1 MIGRHVAMRTGLT
14 HSDGR
19 EIVVVADPCAPIEG
33 RHVALR
39 TGRVH
44 TDGRE
49 IVEVSR
55 CRTDAPQA
63 DTRHVAM
70 RTGLIHTDGREI
82 LIIACRTCIVTC
94 PLRVIVR
101 GRSVP
106 LSGATV
112 TIQKD
117 DQSFT
122 LTTDSTGV
130 VEFPDITEGEWTIT
144 VSHPR
149 YQSATRTITLECP
162 APDQEFD
169 LTTPA
174 PGYVFPGLEN
184 AECLGVHPIPQT
196 LYYTDSLIGSVALT
210 YHDTLPADFN
220 FTAGTGGIPG
230 MYRPDLLNVY
240 VSAPV
245 ELPVPYYYIDP
256 GADAYAPWSL
266 PCRPGSIT
274 PTAYRAQVR
283 VVYSPCFGYLHVYH
297 TDIRRDYVWL
307 GHPFTEY
314 LRVGVMNPTTYEVVA
329 CPTETSTG
337 QRTTLNLPCRLGIG
351 SNLFTYPVSELT
363 NLNTVR
369 VNYLSGNKSYL
380 WTFAPW
386 LANLPAG
393 GTGTP
398 GSATSFSSTY
408 PPFISSCVLP
418 ITWTLSE

>member
-1 MIGRHVAMRTGLT
+1 MIGRHVALRTGLT
-14 HSDGR
+14 HTDGR

-39 TGRVH
+39 TGRTH

-82 LIIACRTCIVTC
+82 LIIACRTCVVTC
-94 PLRVIVR
+94 SLRVIVR
-101 GRSVP
+101 GRSV
-106 LSGATV
+106 LLAGATV

-149 YQSATRTITLECP
+149 YQPATRTITLECP

-210 YHDTLPADFN
+210 YHDTLPADFV
-220 FTAGTGGIPG
+220 FTGGTWGIAATL
-230 MYRPDLLNVY
+230 RPDLQNVY

-245 ELPVPYYYIDP
+245 ELPVPYYYIDG
-256 GADAYAPWSL
+256 GADMYYQGGVMI
-266 PCRPGSIT
+266 PCRPGSMT

-283 VVYSPCFGYLHVYH
+283 VVYSPCIGRLHVYH

-314 LRVGVMNPTTYEVVA
+314 LRVSIMNPTTYQVVA
-329 CPTETSTG
+329 CPTESSTG
-337 QRTTLNLPCRLGIG
+337 QRTTLNLPCRLGIVETL
-351 SNLFTYPVSELT
+351 NTHPPSELT

-369 VNYLSGNKSYL
+369 VNYLSGNSSYL
-380 WTFAPW
+380 WTFAPF
-386 LANLPAG
+386 LINLPAG

-398 GSATSFSSTY
+398 FTASTSLHG
-408 PPFISSCVLP
+408 PCVLP